1 MYNFLGKKNLMHNI
15 KHIYIFTFVSIY
27 QIFQNCNGIV
37 INTVANESLGR
48 QDHHRNIV
56 KLASAF

>member
-1 MYNFLGKKNLMHNI
+1 MHNI

-48 QDHHRNIV
+48 QDHHRKIV